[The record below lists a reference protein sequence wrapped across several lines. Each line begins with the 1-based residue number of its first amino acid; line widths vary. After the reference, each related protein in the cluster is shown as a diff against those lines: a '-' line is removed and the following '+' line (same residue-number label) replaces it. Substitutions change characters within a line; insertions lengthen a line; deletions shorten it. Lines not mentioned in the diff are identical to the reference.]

1 MRLTDSSGRFIGP
14 EYPTLAGLDKH
25 RKAAR
30 NGLQAMT
37 REARQA
43 YGLAVETAIR
53 AKQRAELQRVYT
65 SHNCN
70 CASGTNHNTGAAIH
84 KAMQA
89 KQRAAL
95 LAAPSAERRARK
107 PAEWRRLY
115 DAAMADKRAREAA
128 ELERAREAMP
138 IAA

>member
-1 MRLTDSSGRFIGP
+1 MASVAPVGQFGP
-14 EYPTLAGLDKH
+14 VYPELAGMAKH

-30 NGLQAMT
+30 NGLAAMS
-37 REARQA
+37 RAERQA

-53 AKQRAELQRVYT
+53 AKQRAELQRELPT
-65 SHNCN
+65 HNVS

>member
-1 MRLTDSSGRFIGP
+1 MAPEQFGP
-14 EYPTLAGLDKH
+14 VYPDLPAVNKH

-30 NGLQAMT
+30 DGLALMS
-37 REARQA
+37 RDARQA

-53 AKQRAELQRVYT
+53 AKQRAELQRELP
-65 SHNCN
+65 SHNVS
-70 CASGTNHNTGAAIH
+70 CASGTNHNDGAAIH

-95 LAAPSAERRARK
+95 LAAPAQERRARK
-107 PAEWRRLY
+107 PAVWQAMY
-115 DAAMADKRAREAA
+115 DAAMADKRKREAQ
-128 ELERAREAMP
+128 ELERWREAMS

>member
-1 MRLTDSSGRFIGP
+1 MATNVVGQFGP

-25 RKAAR
+25 RRAAR
-30 NGLQAMT
+30 QGLDGMT

-53 AKQRAELQRVYT
+53 AKQRSELQRVYT

-70 CASGTNHNTGAAIH
+70 CASGTNHNSGAAIH

-95 LAAPSAERRARK
+95 LAAPSQERRARS
-107 PAEWRRLY
+107 PAKWKAMY
-115 DAAMADKRAREAA
+115 DRAMADKRARAEREAF
-128 ELERAREAMP
+128 EAMP
-138 IAA
+138 LAA

>member
-1 MRLTDSSGRFIGP
+1 MKMAPEQFGP
-14 EYPTLAGLDKH
+14 VYPELAGMAKH

-30 NGLQAMT
+30 NGLSAMP
-37 REARQA
+37 RAERQA

-53 AKQRAELQRVYT
+53 AKQRAELQRVFT
-65 SHNCN
+65 SHNCS
-70 CASGTNHNTGAAIH
+70 CASGTNHNDGAAIH

-115 DAAMADKRAREAA
+115 DAAMADKRKREAQ
-128 ELERAREAMP
+128 ELERWREAMP
-138 IAA
+138 LAA

>member
-1 MRLTDSSGRFIGP
+1 MEHGP
-14 EYPTLAGLDKH
+14 IYPDLPACKKH
-25 RKAAR
+25 RKAAS
-30 NGLQAMT
+30 NGLAAMT

-53 AKQRAELQRVYT
+53 AKQRSELQRELPT
-65 SHNCN
+65 HNVS

-107 PAEWRRLY
+107 PAVWQAMY

-128 ELERAREAMP
+128 ELERWRDAMP